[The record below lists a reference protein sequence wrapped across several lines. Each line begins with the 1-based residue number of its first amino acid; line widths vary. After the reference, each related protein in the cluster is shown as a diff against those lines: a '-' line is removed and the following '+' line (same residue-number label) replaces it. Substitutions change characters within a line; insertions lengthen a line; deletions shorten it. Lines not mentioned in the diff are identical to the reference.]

1 MADQTGSD
9 NPLSADLDERAR
21 RELLRRA
28 LGGGELGADDDR
40 MVAWLADQD
49 VAIVHGIV
57 GMVERA
63 RLQERRATTRPLR
76 GANLDDF
83 LTLLEAVRDTL
94 DAGRGDL
101 AAVVLRLLLE
111 HRGAMGKRS
120 RTAAALLRSQLAE
133 RGPQRPSRRDEA
145 RGADL

>member
-21 RELLRRA
+21 RELLRQA

>member
-21 RELLRRA
+21 RELLRQA

-145 RGADL
+145 GGADL

>member
-1 MADQTGSD
+1 MADQTGPD
-9 NPLSADLDERAR
+9 DPPSADLDERAR

-28 LGGGELGADDDR
+28 LGGIELGADDER

-49 VAIVHGIV
+49 VALVRGIV

-63 RLQERRATTRPLR
+63 RLQERRAATRPLR

-83 LTLLEAVRDTL
+83 LTLLEAIRDTL

-111 HRGAMGKRS
+111 HRGALGKRS

-133 RGPQRPSRRDEA
+133 WGPPRPSWRDEA
-145 RGADL
+145 GGADL